1 MQLVIANVL
10 SAIDTANILTLL
22 RNAPAG
28 EGWLDGLATS
38 GQQSAQVKSNQQ
50 MPEQGRT
57 TQQAREIVVAGI
69 SRHPTFMTAA
79 LPRRL
84 YPPSFNRY
92 AGSSNAFGSH
102 IDNAMRS
109 IPGMPGFLRTDLS
122 CTLFL
127 SDPASYDGGELV
139 IISAGAEQAY
149 KLPAG
154 SLLLYPATTVHRVN
168 PVTRGER
175 IASFFW
181 VESMVRS
188 SEQRQLLYELDMTI
202 MAQRTRELQSS
213 GKESDESVR
222 LTGTYHN
229 LLRMWA
235 QT

>member
-1 MQLVIANVL
+1 MQLIISSIL
-10 SAIDTANILTLL
+10 SASEITQVLALL
-22 RNAPAG
+22 KDAPQG
-28 EGWLDGLATS
+28 EGWVDGLATS
-38 GQQSAQVKSNQQ
+38 GKQSAQVKRNEQ
-50 MPEQGRT
+50 MPEQGRV
-57 TQQAREIVVAGI
+57 TQQARELVVSAI
-69 SRHPTFMTAA
+69 SRHPGFMTAA

-84 YPPSFNRY
+84 YPPNFNRY
-92 AGSSNAFGSH
+92 SGASNTFGAH
-102 IDNAMRS
+102 IDNALRS
-109 IPGMPGFLRTDLS
+109 IQGAPGFVRTDLS

-127 SDPASYDGGELV
+127 SEPSSYEGGELV
-139 IISAGAEQAY
+139 ISNASGEQSY

-181 VESMVRS
+181 IESMIRS
-188 SEQRQLLYELDMTI
+188 TEQRQMLYELDMTI
-202 MAQRTRELQSS
+202 MALRSRELQTT
-213 GKESDESVR
+213 GRESEESVR

>member
-1 MQLVIANVL
+1 MQLVIPQILLAADNEQVL
-10 SAIDTANILTLL
+10 ALL

-28 EGWLDGLATS
+28 EGWVDGKATT
-38 GQQSAQVKSNQQ
+38 GQQSGQVKNNQQ
-50 MPEQGRT
+50 MPEQGRIT
-57 TQQAREIVVAGI
+57 AQAREIVVAAI
-69 SRHPTFMTAA
+69 SRHPGFMTAA

-92 AGSSNAFGSH
+92 AGASNAFGSH

-109 IPGMPGFLRTDLS
+109 IPGLPGFLRTDLS

-127 SDPASYDGGELV
+127 SDPASYEGGELV
-139 IISAGAEQAY
+139 ISSPGGEQAY

-154 SLLLYPATTVHRVN
+154 SLLLYPATSVHRVN
-168 PVTRGER
+168 PVIQGER

-188 SEQRQLLYELDMTI
+188 EEQRQLLYELDMTI
-202 MAQRTRELQSS
+202 MAQRTRELQSG
-213 GKESDESVR
+213 GKESEESVR

-235 QT
+235 QP